1 MPITNVHGRSPSA
14 APGGARQQ
22 STSTAAQGNQLFN
35 QAAGMKAGNPPGA
48 ADGAD
53 QTQAAANASRT
64 GKDIADASKTLEK
77 AKQDVTTAQ
86 GMNELMTYWV
96 KSLWKS

>member
-1 MPITNVHGRSPSA
+1 MAVTPVRGTSPANV
-14 APGGARQQ
+14 PGGAGQQ
-22 STSTAAQGNQLFN
+22 GPSTVAQGKQLFN
-35 QAAGMKAGNPPGA
+35 QAAGMKAGNPSGA

-64 GKDIADASKTLEK
+64 GKDVADASKTIEK
-77 AKQDVTTAQ
+77 AKQDVATAQ

-96 KSLWKS
+96 KSLWKN